1 MARSGSVIGRGGDVI
16 GRVRAAT
23 RARIKVD
30 MPLTPQC
37 PERVVHLSSASSSAS
52 SAAAAPAA
60 AAAES
65 GGAGRQNASPS
76 SRCPAVDALL
86 AVHDRILRGDAADE
100 AEETTEG
107 SGGGAPGAP
116 GGEADEAEA
125 RLLIDTSQIGA
136 VLGKRGSIVAATRA
150 ATGARLRVLPSRE
163 LPACSAPGDELLRIS
178 GSARSV
184 RAALRLVAEQLRA
197 SPPRGGGGAAGG
209 AAGSS

>member
-37 PERVVHLSSASSSAS
+37 SERVVHLSSAATAAS
-52 SAAAAPAA
+52 SAAV
-60 AAAES
+60 ES
-65 GGAGRQNASPS
+65 GGGGGGGTAAAGPRS
-76 SRCPAVDALL
+76 SSQRCPAVDALL

-100 AEETTEG
+100 GEMPAEEEDQ
-107 SGGGAPGAP
+107 
-116 GGEADEAEA
+116 GGEAGGEEEQEEVEA
-125 RLLIDTSQIGA
+125 RLLISTSQIGA
-136 VLGKRGSIVAATRA
+136 VLGKGGSIIAATRA
-150 ATGARLRVLPSRE
+150 ATGARLRVLPARE

-178 GSARSV
+178 GSSRSV

-197 SPPRGGGGAAGG
+197 NPPRKAVAARMP
-209 AAGSS
+209 